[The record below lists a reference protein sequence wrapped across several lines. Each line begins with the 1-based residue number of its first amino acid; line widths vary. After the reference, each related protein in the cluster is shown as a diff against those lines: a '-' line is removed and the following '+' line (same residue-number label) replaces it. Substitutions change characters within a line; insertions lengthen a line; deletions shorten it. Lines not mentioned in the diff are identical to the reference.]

1 MSNSSNSIISME
13 SKPYLININDNKFGV
28 EIIIKTNTNTNTK
41 KIIVKDEYC
50 FFNNL
55 NELVFEIY
63 EQNLQDYIQKVH
75 KKDIYNVLKKVY
87 DDNKNKPQY
96 KEKIIH
102 FIKNTI
108 PNICVIKSTTTP

>member
-1 MSNSSNSIISME
+1 MSNSSNTIISME

-28 EIIIKTNTNTNTK
+28 EIIIKINTNTTR
-41 KIIVKDEYC
+41 IRVKDEYC
-50 FFNNL
+50 FFYNL

-63 EQNLQDYIQKVH
+63 EQNLQDYIQKVN

-96 KEKIIH
+96 KEKIIY
-102 FIKNTI
+102 FIQNII
-108 PNICVIKSTTTP
+108 PKCGIEQTTP